1 MRIILEKTQENEVN
15 YISENREKFSLK
27 VNKQQSK
34 GEGKEVVD
42 IEKIVGENYQ
52 KWVSL
57 SKLNIGENEIEL
69 KPRKQL
75 TIEKYSLTKEEQE
88 EITQLENRINEI
100 KENARKR
107 YIPKVDFTKID
118 IEKLS
123 EEQKVE
129 LMEKLEKYLETVR
142 KS

>member
-1 MRIILEKTQENEVN
+1 MKIILEKTIENEVN
-15 YISENREKFSLK
+15 YISENGEKISLK
-27 VNKQQSK
+27 VNKQQTK

-75 TIEKYSLTKEEQE
+75 TIEKYSLTKEEEE
-88 EITQLENRINEI
+88 EIKQLENRINEI

-107 YIPKVDFTKID
+107 YIPKIDFTKID
-118 IEKLS
+118 VDKLS
-123 EEQKVE
+123 DEQKVE
-129 LMEKLEKYLETVR
+129 YIEKLEKYLETVR

>member
-1 MRIILEKTQENEVN
+1 MIITLEKTN
-15 YISENREKFSLK
+15 ENRIFYIDGENKIELK

-42 IEKIVGENYQ
+42 IEKVVGENYQ

-57 SKLNIGENEIEL
+57 SKLNIGENEVEL

-75 TIEKYSLTKEEQE
+75 TIEKYSLTKEEEE
-88 EITQLENRINEI
+88 EIKQLENRINEI

-107 YIPKVDFTKID
+107 YIPKVDFSKID
-118 IEKLS
+118 VEKLTD
-123 EEQKVE
+123 EQKIE
-129 LMEKLEKYLETVR
+129 LMGKLEKYLEVKR
-142 KS
+142 G

>member
-1 MRIILEKTQENEVN
+1 MKIILEKTIENEVN
-15 YISENREKFSLK
+15 YISENGEKISLK
-27 VNKQQSK
+27 VNKQQTK

-75 TIEKYSLTKEEQE
+75 TIEKYSLTKEEEE
-88 EITQLENRINEI
+88 EIKQLENRINEI

-118 IEKLS
+118 VEKLS